1 MKKWISIVPAAAL
14 ILGAAACE
22 RSDYVAQEQRTANED
37 ARVAADAAAKP
48 DARPAPAVNPAPGMP
63 NAPAN
68 QPAGMPQA
76 APPSDHQT
84 LTGTMDVQ
92 DEDARTFILEG
103 NAQTYTAPQ
112 QADLG
117 ELDGEQVT
125 VILDANGRVITIEPE
140 SDREG

>member
-22 RSDYVAQEQRTANED
+22 RSDYVAQRTADED
-37 ARVAADAAAKP
+37 ARVAAD
-48 DARPAPAVNPAPGMP
+48 DTARPDVNRAPAVNPAPAMP
-63 NAPAN
+63 NRPAN
-68 QPAGMPQA
+68 PPAGMPQA
-76 APPSDHQT
+76 MPPSDHQT

-103 NAQTYTAPQ
+103 NTQTYTAPQ